1 MSTSAPSN
9 QSTPSA
15 ASTSTPAK
23 PKLSLGRIIIG
34 ILLVVMLIELVAHFR
49 LTLVNNKLSGE
60 LAKAEQE
67 KDYQLTK
74 SVVDQIFGN
83 RQPDESK
90 SAKVSVGEE
99 RYDIYYFWG
108 LLKQRT
114 LCLQYGVAGKN
125 SEPEVIMVHPNIPDE
140 VLAAP

>member
-9 QSTPSA
+9 QPAPSTGTP
-15 ASTSTPAK
+15 STPAK
-23 PKLSLGRIIIG
+23 PKLTFGRIIIG
-34 ILLVVMLIELVAHFR
+34 ILFVVMLIELVAHFR
-49 LTLVNNKLSGE
+49 LTVVNNKLSAE

-74 SVVDQIFGN
+74 STVDQIFGN

-90 SAKVSVGEE
+90 SVKVAVGEE